1 MKKSIIHNKGIYG
14 EIREIRKADL
24 AFELDSNSKAQQNIE
39 RDVPVISA
47 LVCQGLC
54 KKVCQALFFHKKDD
68 VVN

>member
-39 RDVPVISA
+39 RDAAVVSAFVP
-47 LVCQGLC
+47 C
-54 KKVCQALFFHKKDD
+54 
-68 VVN
+68 